1 MNLTPR
7 QLDVVVAIRNY
18 RHLNGYAPTM
28 QELADQ
34 LGTSKVTIF
43 EHVGALE
50 RKRVIRRDKHKARSL
65 EIISEERLPDE
76 NRSTKLPMLGN
87 IAAGSPIE
95 AIENREEID
104 LEQMFHS
111 RSGVYVL
118 RVRGESMI
126 DDHLC
131 DGDYVVIE
139 RRENARNGE
148 QVVALLDSGEATL
161 KRFYREG
168 AVRSAC
174 NRPTGPWSRGSSMP
188 TSAGSRGWSSAYC
201 GAIIR
206 DSVGSRPAGDL
217 VGRSTGELAG
227 ANALIALV
235 LVQLSGRESVIEVK
249 ETAWLH
255 LHAAPVLCAI
265 STRHVRRR
273 FRPMASGNG
282 AKPSGRACAAA
293 VGNSRPAAKVEAKP
307 EAKILFQKFF
317 HSVGPRTYA
326 AQVKEL
332 GTAITC
338 WC

>member
-18 RHLNGYAPTM
+18 RHINGFAPTM

-65 EIISEERLPDE
+65 EIIAEDRLPDE

-95 AIENREEID
+95 AIENREELD
-104 LEQMFHS
+104 LEEMFRS
-111 RSGVYVL
+111 RNGVYVL

-126 DDHLC
+126 EDHLC

-168 AVRSAC
+168 GGKIRLQPA
-174 NRPTGPWSRGSSMP
+174 NSSMQP
-188 TSAGSRGWSSAYC
+188 RIVSADQCRIQGVVIG
-201 GAIIR
+201 
-206 DSVGSRPAGDL
+206 VL
-217 VGRSTGELAG
+217 RSY
-227 ANALIALV
+227 N
-235 LVQLSGRESVIEVK
+235 
-249 ETAWLH
+249 
-255 LHAAPVLCAI
+255 
-265 STRHVRRR
+265 
-273 FRPMASGNG
+273 
-282 AKPSGRACAAA
+282 
-293 VGNSRPAAKVEAKP
+293 
-307 EAKILFQKFF
+307 
-317 HSVGPRTYA
+317 
-326 AQVKEL
+326 
-332 GTAITC
+332 
-338 WC
+338 

>member
-7 QLDVVVAIRNY
+7 QLDVIVAIRNY
-18 RHLNGYAPTM
+18 RHINGFAPTM

-131 DGDYVVIE
+131 DGDSVVIE

-148 QVVALLDSGEATL
+148 QVVALLDTGEATL

-168 AVRSAC
+168 GKVRLQ
-174 NRPTGPWSRGSSMP
+174 
-188 TSAGSRGWSSAYC
+188 
-201 GAIIR
+201 
-206 DSVGSRPAGDL
+206 PA
-217 VGRSTGELAG
+217 
-227 ANALIALV
+227 NKALEPRIV
-235 LVQLSGRESVIEVK
+235 
-249 ETAWLH
+249 
-255 LHAAPVLCAI
+255 
-265 STRHVRRR
+265 
-273 FRPMASGNG
+273 
-282 AKPSGRACAAA
+282 
-293 VGNSRPAAKVEAKP
+293 PAD
-307 EAKILFQKFF
+307 Q
-317 HSVGPRTYA
+317 
-326 AQVKEL
+326 
-332 GTAITC
+332 
-338 WC
+338 